1 MCLIIMRIGPIGTR
15 SLRQKVY
22 GRNLKGM
29 IIIIVFQRY
38 LIFYDPSE
46 NPHNAAN
53 DVTVTKEV
61 KDVVENYKTT
71 VNKVI
76 LSYHKDHSDFLY
88 FISDKRILC
97 TTSA

>member
-1 MCLIIMRIGPIGTR
+1 MRIGHIGTR

-29 IIIIVFQRY
+29 IIIVFQRY

-46 NPHNAAN
+46 NLHNSAD